1 MSLNDKAY
9 NSIIP
14 FPEGN
19 SISGNTASDFS
30 TAPLAF
36 LTETLLATQEHWEF
50 MPGLVPLFLREALEA
65 LMEAGS

>member
-30 TAPLAF
+30 TVPLAF
-36 LTETLLATQEHWEF
+36 LTQTLLAT
-50 MPGLVPLFLREALEA
+50 LVPLFLREALEA
-65 LMEAGS
+65 LLEAGS